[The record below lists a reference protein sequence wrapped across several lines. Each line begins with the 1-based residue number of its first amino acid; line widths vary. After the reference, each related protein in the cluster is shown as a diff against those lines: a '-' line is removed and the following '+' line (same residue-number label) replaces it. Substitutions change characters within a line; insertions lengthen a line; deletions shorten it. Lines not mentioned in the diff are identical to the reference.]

1 MKGYAEMCTLFLC
14 LGGRSWVTKV
24 KGVQLEQMGPHL
36 SRLCMV
42 NYFICRTYFVNE
54 CGKY

>member
-24 KGVQLEQMGPHL
+24 KGVQLEQMGAALVEIMYGELLYL
-36 SRLCMV
+36 SYLFC
-42 NYFICRTYFVNE
+42 E
-54 CGKY
+54 